1 MRPIQEIDRP
11 LRTPRSPSRS
21 LDEVSGDVTLLVAE
35 AVNRVSLLPADD
47 QDYRREDV
55 LSEILGQGAVGIGS
69 IRRGR
74 SPSLVRRDPR
84 SPIEAGNYYPFLCG
98 AINALDS
105 GDTPRATN
113 CLMVARA
120 KFQIHITE
128 VGFGP
133 IGEIIM
139 TAAADKDYPLW
150 PKQRL
155 SDRLR
160 GVGGYYI
167 DRLPKITAVIEDL
180 REMDRL
186 QRALEKPNP

>member
-1 MRPIQEIDRP
+1 MPSGTPRPIPVWPYAASD
-11 LRTPRSPSRS
+11 
-21 LDEVSGDVTLLVAE
+21 DMALLVADV
-35 AVNRVSLLPADD
+35 ANRTSLLPTEDPD
-47 QDYRREDV
+47 HRYVCEDV
-55 LSEILGQGAVGIGS
+55 LSKAIGRGAVGIGS

-84 SPIEAGNYYPFLCG
+84 SPIEAGNYHPFLCG